1 MRLELQKLNEYL
13 IQEKVTHAFMTTQ
26 VGRQFAQ
33 EMENHCLKHLLTGG
47 ETLVPVRVK
56 SDFNF
61 YNCYGPTE
69 CTILTTVYPVDKA
82 REYENIPIGR
92 PLDNLEVYVV
102 DKQMRR
108 LWENCA
114 WPALR

>member
-1 MRLELQKLNEYL
+1 MMDTYPVLAGGGTLCIVPEEMRLELQKLNEYL

-26 VGRQFAQ
+26 VGRQFAL
-33 EMENHCLKHLLTGG
+33 EMENHCLKYLLTGG

-56 SDFNF
+56 SGFDF

-82 REYENIPIGR
+82 KGIR
-92 PLDNLEVYVV
+92 
-102 DKQMRR
+102 
-108 LWENCA
+108 
-114 WPALR
+114 